1 MMPKTAAPET
11 YLPLRETTFYI
22 LLCLAPG
29 SKHGYAVMKEVAASS
44 EERVVLS
51 TGTLYGALKRLLD
64 QGWIRRVDDARAN
77 GSGRVR
83 KSYSLTRLGQEI
95 LAAEVE
101 RLERLVRSAHRRSLK
116 EPV

>member
-1 MMPKTAAPET
+1 MSKKTVT
-11 YLPLRETTFYI
+11 YQPLTPAVFHI
-22 LLCLAPG
+22 LLALSDG
-29 SKHGYAVMKEVAASS
+29 EKHGYAIMKEVAALS
-44 EERVVLS
+44 EGRVTLS

-64 QGWIRRVDDARAN
+64 QGWIRRVDDASAN

-83 KSYSLTRLGQEI
+83 KSYVLTRLGQQI

-101 RLERLVRSAHRRSLK
+101 RLERLVRSAHRHSLK